1 MHLGDLVR
9 VWYSDD
15 TVWHERLVL
24 LEGEGE
30 NMFWIVTPD
39 LDVYEEDLGGHAVDG
54 PERVRVVAHGARS
67 RYNRPI
73 YRFRE
78 TLDNE
83 FASKFIKEA
92 WREHESTYGSP
103 PEVGGKQVHMPD
115 GTVRDLSTFGPRL
128 RIQGKTA
135 PGRRSSGHSGEA
147 EPREVVSIPEFV
159 EDHDAWVVVY
169 HSQGEKLGEQV
180 SPPSGTP
187 VVKAGDFAFKMF
199 SKEGAVFL
207 AQGCSMTEAP
217 GISQKARK
225 CRQEPD
231 REDRDVRVLPVLFD
245 TAEERWRTLAEAMP
259 DYDEIEYEDFPLQGP
274 RTMFRDLRQLRR
286 LGMSFIQHH
295 ESWMR
300 KSGVRTSDR
309 SIHEHSSLCRALD
322 FMASYDQL
330 NLPALASA
338 EALNRRRALIEIAHQ
353 GRPDAPS
360 YEAAEEVLGV
370 REAGDGSVVDPA
382 LTQHAAKRQAAKA
395 EVLKQTRLAAEERK
409 HATRRGEEE
418 GGGNAERP
426 GKGGGKKKKDEQSA
440 P

>member
-24 LEGEGE
+24 LEGDGE

-39 LDVYEEDLGGHAVDG
+39 LDIYEEDLGGHASDG
-54 PERVRVVAHGARS
+54 PERVRIVAHGART
-67 RYNRPI
+67 RYNRPV

-83 FASKFIKEA
+83 FVSKYIREA
-92 WREHESTYGSP
+92 WREHEVVYGAP
-103 PEVGGKQVHMPD
+103 PDVEGRQVHLPD
-115 GTVRDLSTFGPRL
+115 GTVRDLVAFGPRH

-135 PGRRSSGHSGEA
+135 PGRCNAGVTGAGASTDVMA
-147 EPREVVSIPEFV
+147 KPEVIE
-159 EDHDAWVVVY
+159 EHDAWVVVY
-169 HSQGEKLGEQV
+169 NSKGEKLGEQV
-180 SPPSGTP
+180 SPSTGTEL
-187 VVKAGDFAFKMF
+187 VKAGDSSFKLF
-199 SKEGAVFL
+199 LKDGAVIL
-207 AQGCSMTEAP
+207 AQGCSVTEAMRV
-217 GISQKARK
+217 SLKAK
-225 CRQEPD
+225 EHRQDPD
-231 REDRDVRVLPVLFD
+231 RDDRDVRVLPVLFD

-286 LGMSFIQHH
+286 LGMSFTQHH

-322 FMASYDQL
+322 FMTSYDQL

-370 REAGDGSVVDPA
+370 REAMDGSVVDPA

-418 GGGNAERP
+418 GSGNSERP
-426 GKGGGKKKKDEQSA
+426 GKGAGKKKDGQNA